1 MTQAAQTVFL
11 AMADPTR
18 RWVIERLS
26 QVDSDTASNLAEEL
40 PISRQAVTK
49 HFTILGD
56 AGLVTSRQVGRERRY
71 FLNPEPL
78 LEANDWIEEISK
90 QWDRRLLKLKE
101 YLSED
106 EGESEK

>member
-1 MTQAAQTVFL
+1 MTQAAQNVFL

-49 HFTILGD
+49 HFNIKKMLFH
-56 AGLVTSRQVGRERRY
+56 APK
-71 FLNPEPL
+71 N
-78 LEANDWIEEISK
+78 
-90 QWDRRLLKLKE
+90 
-101 YLSED
+101 
-106 EGESEK
+106 